1 MNKPKFSYPVLQH
14 PAPQLTK
21 KQAEQLFSRWIEKAV
36 FLNPLS
42 SERDQNFLF
51 KDKHDKKFVLKVSNT
66 KESFEVLDCQN
77 KGLEHLEANTSL
89 NIPKII
95 SDKNEQKI
103 NQVEINN
110 NKHFLRV
117 VSYVEGVPVGDAK
130 EPKSLK
136 ALHHNMGVFL
146 GLLGKGFRG
155 FSHKGSN
162 HKLLWDVKET
172 ESLFDILEFIENSDK
187 RRLAQKTLEHFS
199 KHIKPKLDQTR
210 VQVIHNDMNPDNL
223 LVEADNPQVVSGII
237 DFGDMVN
244 TPLVNDLAVAAAY
257 QTIKQKD
264 LFVGTCDLLAGYQDE
279 YPLTETEISLLPGLI
294 VNRIAMTLVISE
306 WRATTHPENKE
317 YILGAIEKT
326 WAVLKQ
332 IHKEQPRETANQLIG
347 FLNKSGHKL

>member
-21 KQAEQLFSRWIEKAV
+21 KQAEQLFSRWAEKAV

-51 KDKHDKKFVLKVSNT
+51 KDKYEKKFILKVSNT

-95 SDKNEQKI
+95 PDINEQKI
-103 NQVEINN
+103 NQVEINKS
-110 NKHFLRV
+110 KHFLRV

-146 GLLGKGFRG
+146 GLLGKGFKG

-223 LVEADNPQVVSGII
+223 LVEANNPQVVSGII

-244 TPLVNDLAVAAAY
+244 TPLVNDLAVAASY
-257 QTIKQKD
+257 QTVKQKD

-279 YPLTETEISLLPGLI
+279 YPLTEAEISLLPGLI
-294 VNRIAMTLVISE
+294 VNRIAMSLVISE
-306 WRATTHPENKE
+306 WRASEHPENRE
-317 YILGAIEKT
+317 YILGSVEKT
-326 WAVLKQ
+326 RTVLED
-332 IHKEQPRETANQLIG
+332 IVT
-347 FLNKSGHKL
+347 SGYEHSAEELTDYLKKT